1 MLELKQLYSQTLI
14 YGFSSVLAR
23 VLNFLLVPLYTS
35 IFLPSE
41 YAIVT
46 EMYAYAAMLMILGS
60 FGMETSM
67 FRYINKYKKQDSS
80 TIFSTA
86 FAFVFFNAITL
97 LIIGSVFYQSIS
109 NSIGYNNNPE
119 YVLYFAFIIAFDLIT
134 IIPFALLRQQNKA
147 KSFALIKTI
156 NIIINIFCNVLFFIV
171 IPFFI
176 KSSYLQFSH
185 IIGGY
190 TISVEYVFLSNLIAS
205 FVTIIFL
212 MRIINKNLSSFD
224 YSIFKKMLKYAAPI
238 LVAGIA
244 FVINESAD
252 KILLKYLLP
261 KSVSM
266 RELGIYSACYKLT
279 IFMTLFVQAYRY
291 AAEPFF
297 FNKFNQPNSKKIYS
311 LMLQLFA
318 LVSGFIF
325 LLIVLNLE
333 IVKLIIPNPL
343 YHEGVKIIPIVL
355 LANIFLGIYYNLS
368 VWYKVID
375 KTYYAAIISTIGAL
389 ITIVFNIL
397 LIPKIGYM
405 GAAWSTMLC
414 YLSMM
419 AISFVLGRR
428 NYFINYNVY
437 KSSSYIIIAI
447 LILFLSSVSK
457 YEIYNNIQIDNTI
470 FILLY
475 TIFMYK
481 EIKKIFKQNKNKLN
495 ENPSY

>member
-1 MLELKQLYSQTLI
+1 
-14 YGFSSVLAR
+14 
-23 VLNFLLVPLYTS
+23 
-35 IFLPSE
+35 
-41 YAIVT
+41 
-46 EMYAYAAMLMILGS
+46 
-60 FGMETSM
+60 
-67 FRYINKYKKQDSS
+67 
-80 TIFSTA
+80 
-86 FAFVFFNAITL
+86 
-97 LIIGSVFYQSIS
+97 
-109 NSIGYNNNPE
+109 
-119 YVLYFAFIIAFDLIT
+119 
-134 IIPFALLRQQNKA
+134 
-147 KSFALIKTI
+147 
-156 NIIINIFCNVLFFIV
+156 
-171 IPFFI
+171 
-176 KSSYLQFSH
+176 
-185 IIGGY
+185 
-190 TISVEYVFLSNLIAS
+190 
-205 FVTIIFL
+205 
-212 MRIINKNLSSFD
+212 
-224 YSIFKKMLKYAAPI
+224 
-238 LVAGIA
+238 
-244 FVINESAD
+244 
-252 KILLKYLLP
+252 
-261 KSVSM
+261 
-266 RELGIYSACYKLT
+266 
-279 IFMTLFVQAYRY
+279 
-291 AAEPFF
+291 
-297 FNKFNQPNSKKIYS
+297 
-311 LMLQLFA
+311 MLQLFA

-428 NYFINYNVY
+428 NYLINYNVY

-481 EIKKIFKQNKNKLN
+481 EIKKILKQNKNKLN

>member
-14 YGFSSVLAR
+14 YGLSSVLAR

-35 IFLPSE
+35 IFLPSQ
-41 YAIVT
+41 YAVVT
-46 EMYAYAAMLMILGS
+46 EMYAYASMLMILGS

-67 FRYINKYKKQDSS
+67 FRYINQYKNQDSS

-86 FAFVFFNAITL
+86 FIFVFFNAITF
-97 LIIGSVFYQSIS
+97 LILGSVFYQLIS
-109 NSIGYNNNPE
+109 NKIGYANNPE
-119 YVLYFAFIIAFDLIT
+119 YVLYFAFIIALDLIT

-147 KSFALIKTI
+147 KSFALIKTL
-156 NIIINIFCNVLFFIV
+156 NIIINILCNVLFFIV
-171 IPFFI
+171 IPYLFN
-176 KSSYLQFSH
+176 SSYLQFAQPLKTYSM
-185 IIGGY
+185 
-190 TISVEYVFLSNLIAS
+190 SVEYVFLSNLIAS
-205 FVTIIFL
+205 FVTILLLI
-212 MRIINKNLSSFD
+212 RVIKKNISSFD
-224 YSIFKKMLKYAAPI
+224 YVIFRKMLKYAAPI

-261 KSVSM
+261 KSISM

-297 FNKFNQPNSKKIYS
+297 FNKFNQPNSKNIYS
-311 LMLQLFA
+311 LMLQLFT

-325 LLIVLNLE
+325 LIIVLNLE

-389 ITIVFNIL
+389 ITIVLNMV

-405 GAAWSTMLC
+405 GAAWSTLLC

-419 AISFVLGRR
+419 LLSFVLGRQ
-428 NYFINYNVY
+428 NYPIKYNVY
-437 KSSSYIIIAI
+437 RSSSYIIIAI
-447 LILFLSSVSK
+447 LILLLSSVSK